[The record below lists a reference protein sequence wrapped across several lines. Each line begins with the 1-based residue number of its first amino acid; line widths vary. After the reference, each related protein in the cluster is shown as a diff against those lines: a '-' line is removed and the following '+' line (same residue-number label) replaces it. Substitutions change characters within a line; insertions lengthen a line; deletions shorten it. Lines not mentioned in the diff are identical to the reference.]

1 MNGAV
6 SVGPLKLVIEFD
18 AANEARALPILLRH
32 SPGMALRGR
41 TYVVGEAAVQ
51 TLRASGIRFA
61 GIGSEEGA
69 PTLSEL
75 AGERV

>member
-1 MNGAV
+1 MK
-6 SVGPLKLVIEFD
+6 SVIEFD

-32 SPGMALRGR
+32 SSGVVLRDR
-41 TYVVGEAAVQ
+41 TYVVEEAAA
-51 TLRASGIRFA
+51 RALSAAGIRFIE
-61 GIGSEEGA
+61 IGSAESA